1 MLAVDTIQ
9 NNVNLDDFVIFHL
22 FFAIFCYFFWILPYR
37 CPRIEFYHILM
48 EGGIISKFKLNVRK
62 VDSDEEDS
70 NFECYDR
77 SEKKPV
83 HADFDKELTEG
94 NKPTLAMLP
103 KKSEEDEIIN
113 SGETRDRDGNMN
125 LRRSN

>member
-1 MLAVDTIQ
+1 
-9 NNVNLDDFVIFHL
+9 
-22 FFAIFCYFFWILPYR
+22 
-37 CPRIEFYHILM
+37 M
-48 EGGIISKFKLNVRK
+48 EGGIICKFKLNVRK

-83 HADFDKELTEG
+83 HANFDKELTEG

-125 LRRSN
+125 LRRSNWLFEPLERLGKAPYFQNWNMFTGPIRKKHENKE